1 MATFR
6 DLRALYYGKD
16 NMDIKDK
23 AAEVVEGADKG
34 LTSLAD
40 IVTTKGWT
48 KWLVAVVIVL
58 VGAIVVWV
66 LWPA

>member
-1 MATFR
+1 
-6 DLRALYYGKD
+6 
-16 NMDIKDK
+16 MDIKDK
-23 AAEVVEGADKG
+23 ATEVVEGADKG

-58 VGAIVVWV
+58 VVAIVVWV